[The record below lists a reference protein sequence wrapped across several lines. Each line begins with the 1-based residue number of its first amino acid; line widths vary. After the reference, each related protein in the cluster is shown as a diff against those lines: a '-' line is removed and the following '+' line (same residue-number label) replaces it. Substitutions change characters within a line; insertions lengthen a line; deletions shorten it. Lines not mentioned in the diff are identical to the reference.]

1 MGGPSTGPRGLRESW
16 RVSRLSLQV
25 LKHMVAERGVRHGLG
40 FAWAAARRALQGRG
54 LPHTPEVN
62 AALWASYDWS
72 RRGEEWS
79 ETPEWTASVVEHLLA
94 PHVPP
99 GSRVL
104 EIGPGVGRWTQY
116 LLPRASHL
124 VVVDVTPKC
133 IELCRARFQAVA
145 HLECV
150 VNDGSDLSFLA
161 EESIDR
167 IWSWDV
173 FIHVGIDEI
182 KRYLRQFGRILVPG
196 GAGLIQHAA
205 APYARGWRTAVPG
218 GQMAAFCREAGLEV
232 IRQFNTW
239 HDGRRMTPTPADLVT
254 VFARSPR
261 HEPATPA
268 SGLGDHDASAGRTR

>member
-1 MGGPSTGPRGLRESW
+1 MSGREGEPSRLAEWG
-16 RVSRLSLQV
+16 RVLRLSLQV
-25 LKHMVAERGVRHGLG
+25 LKQMAAERGLRRTLD
-40 FAWAAARRALQGRG
+40 FAWGGVVHALHGCG

-62 AALWASYDWS
+62 AALWTHYDWS
-72 RRGEEWS
+72 RLGEEWS
-79 ETPEWTASVVEHLLA
+79 ETPEWTASVVAHLLV

-104 EIGPGVGRWTQY
+104 EIGPGAGRWTQY
-116 LLPRASHL
+116 LLPRASRL

-133 IELCRARFQAVA
+133 VELCRARFQAVA

-182 KRYLRQFGRILVPG
+182 RGYLRQFGRVLVPG
-196 GAGLIQHAA
+196 GLGLIQHAA
-205 APYARGWRTAVPG
+205 APYARGWRTAVPAE
-218 GQMAAFCREAGLEV
+218 QMARFCREAGLEV

-239 HDGRRMTPTPADLVT
+239 NNGRRMTPTPADLVT
-254 VFARSPR
+254 VFAKPS
-261 HEPATPA
+261 
-268 SGLGDHDASAGRTR
+268 